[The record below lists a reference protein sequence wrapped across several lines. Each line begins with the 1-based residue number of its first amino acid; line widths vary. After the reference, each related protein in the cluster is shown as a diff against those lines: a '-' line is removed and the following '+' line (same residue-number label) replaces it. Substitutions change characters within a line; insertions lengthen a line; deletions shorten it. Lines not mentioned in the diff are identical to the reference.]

1 MNINEVHW
9 NFQIMEPR
17 NQLKADF
24 ETSTTFEP
32 LGIFD
37 AVFTVVLRRMSSI
50 ILYVCLYL
58 HWDLFIRIRN
68 SSAVSVTQTK
78 FTVGNLIS
86 LCNVVFHWLMS
97 GLVLIRHLI
106 LLPS

>member
-1 MNINEVHW
+1 MRYIGI
-9 NFQIMEPR
+9 FQIMEPR

-24 ETSTTFEP
+24 ETSITFEP

-58 HWDLFIRIRN
+58 HWGLFKN
-68 SSAVSVTQTK
+68 LPYLTDFSLQLMACVSDIVQE
-78 FTVGNLIS
+78 I
-86 LCNVVFHWLMS
+86 LCNCCFFGH
-97 GLVLIRHLI
+97 R
-106 LLPS
+106 